1 MLEWAAPLWFLAAP
15 IAVLAPWIARRPTL
29 RWSSFGVIRAPST
42 VRSAL
47 SFLPAR
53 VPLRRPAAV
62 RGRPRSSA
70 ARRPRD
76 DGRRA
81 RIDILLVLD
90 TSGSMDTEDYNLGGQ
105 AASRLTVAKE
115 VIARFVDERAG
126 DRIGLVVFGEEAFTQ
141 VPLTRDHD
149 ALKDI
154 LRQVKIGMAGERAT
168 AVGDGVGIAMKRLE
182 KLEAPSKVAI
192 LLTDGRSNAGIE
204 PMEAAN
210 AAKALGVR
218 VYTIGVGSLAG
229 DNTNSFLRLMS
240 GGGRGNDVDERT
252 LKAIADA
259 TGAEYFRAG
268 DTEGLQ
274 HVYDTI
280 NELEKSPAEVHE
292 FVHRTEMFT
301 RFAMLGLGLGV
312 LQILLANTL
321 FRRLP
326 VTWGHPNVLLGL
338 WGIPVLALLMLLFG
352 RRRKALVR
360 KLGLLVSP
368 EEAARTATAHTARAA
383 LQVVGVTC
391 IVLAMAMP
399 RWGFAGRSSTAPV
412 WSSSWC
418 STCRTRWMPQDVSP
432 SRLERAKRKI
442 VDLSEMMTGDKVGL
456 VQFAGGAFRA
466 CRSRSTT
473 RRSAI

>member
-1 MLEWAAPLWFLAAP
+1 MVEWAAPLWFLAAP

-47 SFLPAR
+47 SFLPRAFLSVALLLLVVALAR
-53 VPLRRPAAV
+53 PQLVDRETTV
-62 RGRPRSSA
+62 EEEG
-70 ARRPRD
+70 
-76 DGRRA
+76 
-81 RIDILLVLD
+81 IDILLVLD

-115 VIARFVDERAG
+115 VIARFVDERSG

-192 LLTDGRSNAGIE
+192 LLTDGRSNAGID
-204 PMEAAN
+204 PLEAAN
-210 AAKALGVR
+210 AAKALGVK
-218 VYTIGVGSLAG
+218 VYTIGIGSLAG
-229 DNTNSFLRLMS
+229 DNTNTFLRLMS
-240 GGGRGNDVDERT
+240 GGGRGNDLDERT
-252 LKAIADA
+252 LKAIANA

-268 DTEGLQ
+268 DTEGLR

-292 FVHRTEMFT
+292 FVHRTELFA
-301 RFAMLGLGLGV
+301 RFALLGLGLAV
-312 LQILLANTL
+312 LQIVLANTL

-326 VTWGHPNVLLGL
+326 
-338 WGIPVLALLMLLFG
+338 
-352 RRRKALVR
+352 
-360 KLGLLVSP
+360 
-368 EEAARTATAHTARAA
+368 
-383 LQVVGVTC
+383 
-391 IVLAMAMP
+391 
-399 RWGFAGRSSTAPV
+399 
-412 WSSSWC
+412 
-418 STCRTRWMPQDVSP
+418 
-432 SRLERAKRKI
+432 
-442 VDLSEMMTGDKVGL
+442 
-456 VQFAGGAFRA
+456 
-466 CRSRSTT
+466 
-473 RRSAI
+473 